1 METIIQKLQRYAKE
15 GPNSPILFDEVH
27 TKGITYAQLDDLSG
41 RVYAWLKSEGIG
53 KEDFILINLPR
64 GVLPII
70 AMVGV
75 WRAGAAWVLVE
86 DTYAPERIDYI
97 RRDCGCKLEL
107 SSANWDEVMRM
118 EPLAGYGETGFSALT
133 VVTYVQVLIMMIFM
147 GFTSAVE
154 PVFSYH
160 YGTGNIDMRKKV
172 YRLSM
177 TWCVVLGVSCMLLL
191 FLFRRPIVRIF
202 FSPET
207 EFYRVASLG
216 CLLTLPACLFVGV
229 NTFGSGLFT
238 AFSNGLVSGLLS
250 FVRTFLVL
258 TVCIFGM
265 TALFGGTGLWSAW
278 PTAELLCLG
287 ITVAVLVKYRE
298 RYQY

>member
-118 EPLAGYGETGFSALT
+118 EPLAG
-133 VVTYVQVLIMMIFM
+133 
-147 GFTSAVE
+147 
-154 PVFSYH
+154 YH

>member
-107 SSANWDEVMRM
+107 SSANWDR
-118 EPLAGYGETGFSALT
+118 
-133 VVTYVQVLIMMIFM
+133 
-147 GFTSAVE
+147 
-154 PVFSYH
+154 
-160 YGTGNIDMRKKV
+160 
-172 YRLSM
+172 
-177 TWCVVLGVSCMLLL
+177 VSRNC
-191 FLFRRPIVRIF
+191 
-202 FSPET
+202 
-207 EFYRVASLG
+207 
-216 CLLTLPACLFVGV
+216 
-229 NTFGSGLFT
+229 
-238 AFSNGLVSGLLS
+238 
-250 FVRTFLVL
+250 RT
-258 TVCIFGM
+258 
-265 TALFGGTGLWSAW
+265 
-278 PTAELLCLG
+278 
-287 ITVAVLVKYRE
+287 
-298 RYQY
+298 